1 MCWQVKELF
10 ELVKKQIEQFR
21 SFNTVSPLTNFEI
34 QKFYQNKP
42 KYNGVYSKNNLPKIK
57 DGVYVINLNEHKS
70 IESQWIA
77 LCADDNSV
85 TYFGSFRAEHIP
97 EKIQ

>member
-57 DGVYVINLNEHKS
+57 NGVYVINLNEHKS
-70 IESQWIA
+70 IESHWIA

>member
-10 ELVKKQIEQFR
+10 EQLKKQIEQFR

-42 KYNGVYSKNNLPKIK
+42 KYNGVYSKNNLLKIK

-70 IESQWIA
+70 IESHWIA
-77 LCADDNSV
+77 LRTDGNNV
-85 TYFGSFRAEHIP
+85 TYFDSFRTKHIP